1 MMGLN
6 AGAVTFDPNVRYS
19 KEVID
24 ACLYHFKANTT
35 AAGFAQYNAEGNE
48 IKAKESTRGF
58 DYVPGLVAKAV
69 LEAVD
74 YYQTEDFAK
83 PWFYSMQA
91 YGDSYYNNDHD
102 GKSLDDLNACK
113 MYFALADLTK
123 TGAAFEN
130 AEKNGHFETAKTKAA
145 AGLTAHNSNYVI
157 TEGTY
162 AGGWWH
168 KDTYPNQ
175 MWCDGQYMGPALLAQ
190 LLADG
195 KTLTDKTKAECW
207 QIVVNQFDFTMDK
220 LWVEST
226 GLMKHAFSAT
236 PTETTAH
243 TETWADPSTGM
254 SAEYWGRAEGWY
266 FLALIDVLEAME
278 QDGKKNDADYAKL
291 KGYLVKIAT
300 GLKAKQTANGC
311 WYQLL
316 NHDGSFSANRYN
328 GQDKSAK
335 TNYEESSC
343 TAIFAAC
350 YLKALRLGLLDKATF
365 EKTAKDA
372 YQGCVTQFLR
382 HENVGDGNSYALVNC
397 CASAGLGGK
406 GSDYQSGGSK
416 YRDGSA
422 AYYLL
427 GYDVTKI
434 TNYTE
439 GKVLGAFILAAVE
452 YERVYPPVADG
463 CNCLQVSVR

>member
-1 MMGLN
+1 MSLG
-6 AGAVTFDPNVRYS
+6 AEAVTFDSSVRYS

-24 ACLYHFKANTT
+24 ACIYHFKANTT
-35 AAGFAQYNAEGNE
+35 TAGFAKYSADGTLNTTS
-48 IKAKESTRGF
+48 ESSRGF

-69 LEAVD
+69 IEAVD
-74 YYQTEDFAK
+74 YYQGEDFAR
-83 PWFYSMQA
+83 PWFYSIQA
-91 YGDSYYNNDHD
+91 YGEAYYNNTHD

-113 MYFALADLTK
+113 MYFTLADLTK

-130 AEKNGHFETAKTKAA
+130 ATNNSHLETAKANA
-145 AGLTAHNSNYVI
+145 VVGLTAHNNSYKI
-157 TEGTY
+157 AEGAY

-168 KDTYPNQ
+168 KNTYPNQ

-190 LLADG
+190 MLADG

-207 QIVVNQFDFTMDK
+207 QIVVNQFDFTMEK

-226 GLMKHAFSAT
+226 GLMKHAFSTT

-243 TETWADPSTGM
+243 TETWADPSTGV

-266 FLALIDVLEAME
+266 FLALVDVLEAME
-278 QDGKKNDADYAKL
+278 KDGKKGDADYNKL
-291 KGYLVKIAT
+291 KGYLVKVAT
-300 GLKAKQTANGC
+300 GLKAKQTSNGC

-316 NHDGSFSANRYN
+316 NHDGSFSANSYN
-328 GQDKSAK
+328 GNSVSAK
-335 TNYEESSC
+335 SNYEESSC
-343 TAIFAAC
+343 TAIFAAS
-350 YLKALRLGLLDKATF
+350 YLKALRLGLVAKAAF
-365 EKTAKDA
+365 EQTAKDA

-382 HENVGDGNSYALVNC
+382 QENVGDGNSYALVNC
-397 CASAGLGGK
+397 CASAGLGGSGDNYK
-406 GSDYQSGGSK
+406 SGGSK

-427 GYDVTKI
+427 GSDVTRI
-434 TNYTE
+434 TTYTE

-452 YERVYPPVADG
+452 YERAYLPVDHS
-463 CNCLQVSVR
+463 CDCLSVEVR